1 MNKLEQLKAR
11 KADLGREIESIRA
24 DRDYS
29 EEAKARRSAPP
40 NRAQYR
46 RCALSADR
54 Q

>member
-1 MNKLEQLKAR
+1 MNKLEQL

-29 EEAKARRSAPP
+29 EGAKARRSVPL